1 MAIYKGFMS
10 YANYKDSGIN
20 QPGFHGIQQGVTSR
34 GSCFKAISL
43 FGCQVSLIRSS
54 DLKVHIHIH

>member
-1 MAIYKGFMS
+1 MS